1 MKKRNLGFTLIEL
14 MVVMAIIA
22 VLAVLFIGAIT
33 VARNAAK
40 ETTNRSNART
50 IQTGLE
56 ALFVRNKAYPVCGGV
71 TFLVATTT
79 GGCLFGSATVET
91 GGGSCAN
98 GGGLVTSTATGYT
111 ITSYQ
116 NNCSTTMDTITG
128 P

>member
-1 MKKRNLGFTLIEL
+1 MRKRTLGFTLIEL

-40 ETTNRSNART
+40 ETTSRSNART

-56 ALFVRNKAYPVCGGV
+56 ALFVRNKAYPVCSGV
-71 TFLVATTT
+71 TFAVATAAS
-79 GGCLFGSATVET
+79 GCLFGTAVVET
-91 GGGSCAN
+91 GGGACAN
-98 GGGLVTSTATGYT
+98 GGGLVTSSATNYT

-116 NNCSTTMDTITG
+116 NNCSTTMNTITG